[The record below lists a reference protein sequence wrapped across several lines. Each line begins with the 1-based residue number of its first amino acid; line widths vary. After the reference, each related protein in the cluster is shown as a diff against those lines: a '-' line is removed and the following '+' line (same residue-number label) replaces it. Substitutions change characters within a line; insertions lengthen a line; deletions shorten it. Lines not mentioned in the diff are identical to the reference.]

1 MSSPYDEPR
10 AGALVEA
17 VREFLERDVLDATE
31 GSVRFHVRVA
41 ANALRI
47 VERELA
53 HAPAHSEEHHRRL
66 AGLGCRD
73 DDELADLV
81 RNHGPEV
88 DRADLKAALVEM
100 VRAKLTVA
108 NPRYLEEAP

>member
-1 MSSPYDEPR
+1 MTVPYDEPR

-41 ANALRI
+41 VNALRI

-53 HAPAHSEEHHRRL
+53 HAPVHAEEHHRRL
-66 AGLGCRD
+66 HELGCGD
-73 DDELADLV
+73 DTELADLV
-81 RNHGPEV
+81 RSHGPEV
-88 DRADLKAALVEM
+88 DRSDLRAALTAM

-108 NPRYLEEAP
+108 NPGYLGEAP

>member
-1 MSSPYDEPR
+1 VTVPYDEPR

-17 VREFLERDVLDATE
+17 VREFLERDVLEATE

-41 ANALRI
+41 VNALRI

-53 HAPAHSEEHHRRL
+53 HGPVHAEEHRRRL
-66 AGLGCRD
+66 DELGCRD
-73 DDELADLV
+73 DAELVDLV
-81 RNHGPEV
+81 RHGPEL
-88 DRADLKAALVEM
+88 DRAELRAALKAM

-108 NPRYLEEAP
+108 NPGYLGEAP